1 VLTISVQF
9 RLDSYK
15 LIHACMNLTKID
27 QKPLMVGVFILGFL
41 RDWAVLISVP
51 KHAFG
56 IEHSHIVRQTF
67 FFFSYLSSPSVC

>member
-41 RDWAVLISVP
+41 RDWAILISVP

-56 IEHSHIVRQTF
+56 IEHSHCQTN
-67 FFFSYLSSPSVC
+67 FFFSYLLSPSVC